1 VLAAYAA
8 VDPSGGWDESWAQV
22 WIETGAGQPFP
33 KDHPMIARRAEVE
46 HRVLGNL
53 LRMDRERAHGD

>member
-1 VLAAYAA
+1 LGPDA
-8 VDPSGGWDESWAQV
+8 EV
-22 WIETGAGQPFP
+22 WVETGAGQPLG

-46 HRVLGNL
+46 RRVLGNL

>member
-1 VLAAYAA
+1 MAPLGPDA
-8 VDPSGGWDESWAQV
+8 EV
-22 WIETGAGQPFP
+22 WVETGAGQPFP

-46 HRVLGNL
+46 QRVLGNL